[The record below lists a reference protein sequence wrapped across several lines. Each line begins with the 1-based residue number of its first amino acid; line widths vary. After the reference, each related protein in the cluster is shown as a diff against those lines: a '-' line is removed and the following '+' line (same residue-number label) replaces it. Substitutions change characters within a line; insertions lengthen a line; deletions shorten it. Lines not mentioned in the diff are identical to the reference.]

1 VIAHDVTAWEI
12 IYAVL
17 HARFFWPLYA
27 LLYLCVG
34 MNLKTRWIEYRMRKR
49 DDVLP
54 GVPDRLSK
62 AST

>member
-1 VIAHDVTAWEI
+1 VIAHDVTEWDI

-17 HARFFWPLYA
+17 RARFFWPLYA
-27 LLYLCVG
+27 LLYLFVG
-34 MNLKTRWIEYRMRKR
+34 MNLKTRWIEYQTRKR

-54 GVPDRLSK
+54 GVPDRVSK